1 MIKTQGIQLSTNTIK
16 SIITAGILSVII
28 FLIVG
33 FSGGF
38 IINPESV
45 IPEVYIAINSVCF
58 VLCWLTL
65 HVLLSKFS
73 IYKILGVLGLLC
85 LSAIAEYYFQI
96 PNNPISIPALILFW
110 MGISYFV
117 IPQFFKKY
125 QILILLSYGG
135 VITYFFIFRGKPNY
149 AEDYSFVIT
158 GYFILSISM
167 MILLWGYYQ
176 WKWYM
181 NLKVNQ
187 TQNEL
192 ILLKSQI
199 NPHFFFNTLN
209 NLYGLVIEKSDQ
221 APEMILKLSD
231 IMRYTIYE
239 GKSDFVDLEE
249 EIKYIED
256 YIELSKIRYNKKVD
270 ISFKMEI
277 EIPQKIAPI
286 LLVIPIENAFKHGI
300 DSLTENAFLEI
311 EIKTGKSYIFFSVK
325 NNYASTNTNHKGI
338 GLDNL
343 KQRLAIM
350 YPNKHK
356 LNINTTNNKY
366 ELSLYIETL

>member
-1 MIKTQGIQLSTNTIK
+1 MIKTRGNLISINNAK
-16 SIITAGILSVII
+16 SIIIAGILSVII

-45 IPEVYIAINSVCF
+45 IPAVYIAINSVCF

-65 HVLLSKFS
+65 HVLLSKFP
-73 IYKILGVLGLLC
+73 IYKILGVLGLLS
-85 LSAIAEYYFQI
+85 LSAIAENYFQI

-125 QILILLSYGG
+125 QILMLLSYGG
-135 VITYFFIFRGKPNY
+135 IITYFLIFRGKPNY
-149 AEDYSFVIT
+149 TEDYSFVVT

-167 MILLWGYYQ
+167 MIVLWGYYQ

-239 GKSDFVDLEE
+239 GKSDFVKLEE
-249 EIKYIED
+249 EIKYVED
-256 YIELSKIRYNKKVD
+256 YIELSKIRYNKKVE
-270 ISFKMEI
+270 ISFHKEI
-277 EIPQKIAPI
+277 IEPQKIAPI

-300 DSLTENAFLEI
+300 DSLTENAFLDI
-311 EIKTGKSYIFFSVK
+311 EIKTGKSHIFFSVK
-325 NNYASTNTNHKGI
+325 NNYASTNTNRKGI
-338 GLDNL
+338 GLDNF

-356 LNINTTNNKY
+356 LNINTTDNEY